1 MLVTPLS
8 KSTVFTFICVSW
20 TSLLVDCIP
29 GSSEL
34 SVQLLSILELFSDF
48 SPFTGGDFPLPL
60 FVSSLPI
67 GILSSVSMARLLAEV
82 GATPSELE

>member
-20 TSLLVDCIP
+20 TRLLVDCIP

-34 SVQLLSILELFSDF
+34 SVQLLSILE
-48 SPFTGGDFPLPL
+48 GFPLPL
-60 FVSSLPI
+60 FVSSLPV

-82 GATPSELE
+82 GATPSELEEATPLY